1 MPGAAVLQQ
10 RVATTACD
18 ACGPFP
24 KEVERIA
31 QVNCYQT
38 LNICILLGNLMN
50 TQASTPNQQNTAQR
64 HLATA
69 ALSLPLAFC
78 LLVAG
83 CASDGGI
90 APQAHLQP
98 VATFD
103 VGNAIRT
110 VGATAGWP
118 QRAWWEK
125 YADPQLNRLVTA
137 AIADN
142 PSMAI
147 AAARVRQAQALTE
160 VAHAG
165 ELPQANLDAG
175 INRKHWSDNPYYGG
189 GAMASTDTWN
199 NSAVISMS
207 YNLDLW
213 GRNRSNSERAQDE
226 LQAVAADGRA
236 AQLDLESNIVR
247 AYVMLSLQYGL
258 RDNTEA
264 TLQQQQQIL
273 DLANKRFKGGIGTQL
288 EISEAQVPLPETR
301 RQIEALDE
309 NIALARNQIAALL
322 GKGPGAGDSIT
333 RPALTMDAAIDLP
346 AVLPAALLGRR
357 PDLSAA
363 RWRVEAAGKNIQVA
377 KAAFYPNI
385 NLLASIGPMAAG
397 GGLLSFLTLGN
408 VSTSFGPAVSL
419 PIFEGGR
426 LRGQLGATTAGYDLE
441 VEHYNQLLSMALKS
455 IADQVVTLRSLQR
468 QQQQAELS
476 VDTARKNVAIAMR
489 AFQRGLTGYLN
500 VLNAQTQ
507 LLRQQQ
513 IIQQLQA
520 QKLNA
525 YATLTA
531 ALGGGI
537 EEDVRH
543 DAQASAGSKQ

>member
-1 MPGAAVLQQ
+1 
-10 RVATTACD
+10 
-18 ACGPFP
+18 
-24 KEVERIA
+24 
-31 QVNCYQT
+31 
-38 LNICILLGNLMN
+38 MN
-50 TQASTPNQQNTAQR
+50 TQASTPNAQNTAQR
-64 HLATA
+64 RLATA
-69 ALSLPLAFC
+69 VLGLPLAF
-78 LLVAG
+78 LLLLAG

-90 APQAHLQP
+90 VPQAHLQP

-110 VGATAGWP
+110 VGANAGWP

-125 YADPQLNRLVTA
+125 YADPQLNQLVTT
-137 AIADN
+137 AIAGN

-165 ELPQANLDAG
+165 ELPQAGLDAG

-189 GAMASTDTWN
+189 GAMAGTDTWN

-207 YNLDLW
+207 YNVDIW
-213 GRNRSNSERAQDE
+213 GRNRNNTERAQDE

-247 AYVMLSLQYGL
+247 AYVTLALQYGL

-333 RPALTMDAAIDLP
+333 RPTLTLDAAIGLP
-346 AVLPAALLGRR
+346 TVLPAALLGRR

-377 KAAFYPNI
+377 KAAFYPNV

-441 VEHYNQLLSMALKS
+441 VEHYNQLLSMALKG

-468 QQQQAELS
+468 QQQQAVLS
-476 VDTARKNVAIAMR
+476 VDTARTNVTIATR

-537 EEDVRH
+537 ED
-543 DAQASAGSKQ
+543 DTSSDTQASTGTRK

>member
-1 MPGAAVLQQ
+1 
-10 RVATTACD
+10 
-18 ACGPFP
+18 
-24 KEVERIA
+24 
-31 QVNCYQT
+31 
-38 LNICILLGNLMN
+38 MN
-50 TQASTPNQQNTAQR
+50 TQASTPNDQSTVQR
-64 HLATA
+64 RIATA
-69 ALSLPLAFC
+69 ALGLPLAIC
-78 LLVAG
+78 LLIAG

-90 APQAHLQP
+90 TPQAHLQP
-98 VATFD
+98 VAAFD

-110 VGATAGWP
+110 VGANAGWP

-125 YADPQLNRLVTA
+125 YADPQLNQLVTA

-147 AAARVRQAQALTE
+147 AAARVRQAQSLTV

-165 ELPQANLDAG
+165 ELPQVNLDAS
-175 INRKHWSDNPYYGG
+175 ISRKRWSEDPYYGG
-189 GAMASTDTWN
+189 GMGGMDTWN
-199 NSAVISMS
+199 NSAVIGMS
-207 YNLDLW
+207 YNLDIW
-213 GRNRSNSERAQDE
+213 GRNRDNTERAQDE
-226 LQAVAADGRA
+226 LQAVAADARA
-236 AQLDLESNIVR
+236 AQLELESNIVR

-258 RDNTEA
+258 RDSTEA
-264 TLQQQQQIL
+264 TLRQQEQIL
-273 DLANKRFKGGIGTQL
+273 GLANKRFKGGLGTQL

-322 GKGPGAGDSIT
+322 GKGPGAGDNLT
-333 RPALTMDAAIDLP
+333 RPTLTLDAAIGLP
-346 AVLPAALLGRR
+346 AVLPAQLLGRR

-377 KAAFYPNI
+377 KASFYPNV
-385 NLLASIGPMAAG
+385 NLLASIGPMATG
-397 GGLLSFLTLGN
+397 SRLLSILTLGN
-408 VSTSFGPAVSL
+408 ISTSFGPAISL

-426 LRGQLGATTAGYDLE
+426 LRGQLGATTANYDIE

-476 VDTARKNVAIAMR
+476 VATARNNIDIATR

-507 LLRQQQ
+507 LQRQQQ

-537 EEDVRH
+537 EDDVNAVNANTAA
-543 DAQASAGSKQ
+543 DASSVSQPRAGTLK

>member
-1 MPGAAVLQQ
+1 
-10 RVATTACD
+10 
-18 ACGPFP
+18 
-24 KEVERIA
+24 
-31 QVNCYQT
+31 
-38 LNICILLGNLMN
+38 MN
-50 TQASTPNQQNTAQR
+50 TQASTPNAQSTAQR
-64 HLATA
+64 RLATA
-69 ALSLPLAFC
+69 VLGLPLAF
-78 LLVAG
+78 LLLLAG

-110 VGATAGWP
+110 VGANAGWP

-125 YADPQLNRLVTA
+125 YADPQLNQLVTT
-137 AIADN
+137 AIAGN

-160 VAHAG
+160 AAHAG
-165 ELPQANLDAG
+165 ELPQAGLDAG

-189 GAMASTDTWN
+189 GAMAGTDTWN

-207 YNLDLW
+207 YNVDIW
-213 GRNRSNSERAQDE
+213 SRNRNNTERAQDE

-247 AYVMLSLQYGL
+247 AYVMLALQYGL

-273 DLANKRFKGGIGTQL
+273 GLADKRFKGGIGTQL

-333 RPALTMDAAIDLP
+333 RPTLTLDAAIGLP
-346 AVLPAALLGRR
+346 TVLPAELLGRR

-377 KAAFYPNI
+377 KAAFYPNV

-441 VEHYNQLLSMALKS
+441 VEHYNQLLSMALKG

-468 QQQQAELS
+468 QQQQAVLS
-476 VDTARKNVAIAMR
+476 VDTARTNVTIATR

-537 EEDVRH
+537 ED
-543 DAQASAGSKQ
+543 DTSSDTQASTGTRK